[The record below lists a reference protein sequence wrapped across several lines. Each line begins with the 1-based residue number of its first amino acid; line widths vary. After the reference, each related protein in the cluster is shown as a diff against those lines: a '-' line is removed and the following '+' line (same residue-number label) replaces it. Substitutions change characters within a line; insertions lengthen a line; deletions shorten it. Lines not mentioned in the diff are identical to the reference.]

1 MYQWQNDHVV
11 NDDFK
16 PKVID
21 LCKAVEIDLNEL
33 FTDNN
38 YIYSVPYKIG
48 VLGDTSTGK
57 SALIMAPSKTKQ
69 TVLSQRST
77 FGYWQIDTF
86 ANPVNKK
93 IIPLSF
99 MDIEG
104 AIH

>member
-38 YIYSVPYKIG
+38 YIYSVH
-48 VLGDTSTGK
+48 
-57 SALIMAPSKTKQ
+57 TKL
-69 TVLSQRST
+69 VFLV
-77 FGYWQIDTF
+77 I
-86 ANPVNKK
+86 PVQEKVH
-93 IIPLSF
+93 L
-99 MDIEG
+99 
-104 AIH
+104 